1 MQLTATPYR
10 LLKKIRDEQFEED
23 HIAEYHLAL
32 LTGAHDLQVLVYNPV
47 TRRALWMEDYVFP
60 SSASD
65 DDWLTALQEVFDQH
79 PFLTAGFWKK
89 IIIGVKTPSF
99 IQTPVALFDASQAGQ
114 YLQYNSSVRP
124 GEDILYFSQDE
135 HGVVTSFAL
144 PAAIRNWLL
153 SVYASNQPVFTHQS
167 CPLIEGV
174 LHEALQ
180 QRDNPLY
187 IYVDRFRL
195 HILSAQPEGLR
206 YYNQFSINNFSDY
219 IRYIML
225 VMHTLGMN
233 QQTGKVILWGYVG
246 KNSPHYQEFYKY
258 IQSITYGSRPG
269 FLHFSYLFDE
279 IQEHQYFDTWNL
291 ARLMLPS

>member
-32 LTGAHDLQVLVYNPV
+32 LTGPHDLQVLVYNPV

-60 SSASD
+60 SSTSD
-65 DDWLTALQEVFDQH
+65 DDWLSALQEVFDQH

-89 IIIGVKTPSF
+89 IIAGVKTPSF
-99 IQTPVALFDASQAGQ
+99 VQTPAALFDDAQASQ
-114 YLQYNSSVRP
+114 YLQYNASVRP
-124 GEDILYFSQDE
+124 GEDILYFSQDG
-135 HGVVTSFAL
+135 HGLVTSFAF
-144 PAAIRNWLL
+144 PAAIKNWLL
-153 SVYASNQPVFTHQS
+153 SVYASNHPVFTHQS
-167 CPLIEGV
+167 CSLMEGV
-174 LHEALQ
+174 LHEARQ
-180 QRDNPLY
+180 QHDNPLY

-206 YYNQFSINNFSDY
+206 YYNQFFINNFSDY

-258 IQSITYGSRPG
+258 IQSITYGGRPG

-279 IQEHQYFDTWNL
+279 IQEHQYFDVWNM
-291 ARLMLPS
+291 ARLTLPS